1 MKNYLLPL
9 IAVAFSL
16 FLSSC
21 GDNPVLDVKEVTKSD
36 LTTPLFLAFDNT
48 LGEPNKKIW
57 AFNESEAVKGTI
69 TVVNDDLLRV
79 KTEWYFKSWT
89 YSGRNLTLTGDNIKK
104 TYELFEVS
112 VLGYRGIS
120 FGTTYV
126 CVPSTNKSIDGVNY
140 EVEWYNRGLTANAFW
155 DALRKSNDEGT
166 IVDIKLNK

>member
-1 MKNYLLPL
+1 
-9 IAVAFSL
+9 
-16 FLSSC
+16 
-21 GDNPVLDVKEVTKSD
+21 
-36 LTTPLFLAFDNT
+36 
-48 LGEPNKKIW
+48 
-57 AFNESEAVKGTI
+57 
-69 TVVNDDLLRV
+69 VNDDLLRI